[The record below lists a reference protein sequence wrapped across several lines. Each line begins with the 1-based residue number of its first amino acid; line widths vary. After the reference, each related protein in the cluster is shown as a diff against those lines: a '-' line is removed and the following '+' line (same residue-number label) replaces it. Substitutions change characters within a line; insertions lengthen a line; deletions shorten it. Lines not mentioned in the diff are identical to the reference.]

1 MPDPARKTA
10 EWRLLQLLCGAAV
23 PPSLRAGFCGRLS
36 ALHFADAANCIV
48 FEEIRSMTHSARPCT
63 AQDLCEQ
70 LPSRVTRR
78 GFPDVDFENLLTN
91 DTHWQEDAG
100 TQILRA
106 YEDLVSMS
114 NPARSTL
121 ASEDGGG

>member
-1 MPDPARKTA
+1 
-10 EWRLLQLLCGAAV
+10 
-23 PPSLRAGFCGRLS
+23 
-36 ALHFADAANCIV
+36 
-48 FEEIRSMTHSARPCT
+48 MTHSARPCT

-114 NPARSTL
+114 DPARSTL